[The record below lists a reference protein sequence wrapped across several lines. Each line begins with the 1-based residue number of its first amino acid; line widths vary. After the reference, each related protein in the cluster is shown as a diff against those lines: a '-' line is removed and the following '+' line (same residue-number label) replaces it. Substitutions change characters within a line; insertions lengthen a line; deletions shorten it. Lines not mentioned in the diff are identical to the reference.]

1 MFKLKK
7 KTGQND
13 EEIVISQKT
22 NSEDNIDDT
31 SIIKTEDSV
40 NENVESVET
49 DNKKEKKSLFK
60 KKTKENKAQ
69 SNGEN
74 GQKVIK
80 WGPNRILQCF
90 AYFAIILIAIAM
102 VLRLIFKTANP
113 SIMVYMQGI
122 GEVLAYIVCIWL
134 SFYFTMKRGSVWWL
148 VGWVVAT
155 VILVIFYIFSVVNL

>member
-13 EEIVISQKT
+13 EEIVISQKP

>member
-49 DNKKEKKSLFK
+49 ENKKEKKSLFK

-74 GQKVIK
+74 GQKVVK

-102 VLRLIFKTANP
+102 ILRLIFKTANP

>member
-22 NSEDNIDDT
+22 NSEDNNDDT

-74 GQKVIK
+74 GQKVVK

-102 VLRLIFKTANP
+102 ILRLIFKTANP

>member
-22 NSEDNIDDT
+22 NSEDNNDDT

-60 KKTKENKAQ
+60 KKTKENKTQ
-69 SNGEN
+69 SSGEN
-74 GQKVIK
+74 GQKVVK

-102 VLRLIFKTANP
+102 ILRLIFKTANP

-148 VGWVVAT
+148 VGWVIAT

>member
-7 KTGQND
+7 KTGQNN

-74 GQKVIK
+74 GQKVVK

>member
-40 NENVESVET
+40 NENVESVEA

-69 SNGEN
+69 SSGEN
-74 GQKVIK
+74 GQKVVK

-102 VLRLIFKTANP
+102 ILRLIFKTANP

>member
-7 KTGQND
+7 KTGQNN

>member
-1 MFKLKK
+1 MNGL
-7 KTGQND
+7 
-13 EEIVISQKT
+13 V
-22 NSEDNIDDT
+22 
-31 SIIKTEDSV
+31 
-40 NENVESVET
+40 
-49 DNKKEKKSLFK
+49 NKKEKKSLFK

-74 GQKVIK
+74 GQKVVK

-102 VLRLIFKTANP
+102 ILRLIFKTANP

>member
-13 EEIVISQKT
+13 EEIVISQKP

-74 GQKVIK
+74 GQKVVK

-102 VLRLIFKTANP
+102 ILRLIFKTANP

>member
-13 EEIVISQKT
+13 EEIVISQKP

-49 DNKKEKKSLFK
+49 ENKKEKKSLFK

>member
-13 EEIVISQKT
+13 EEIVISQKP

-49 DNKKEKKSLFK
+49 DKKKEKKSLFK

>member
-22 NSEDNIDDT
+22 NSEDNNDDT

-74 GQKVIK
+74 GQKVVK

>member
-13 EEIVISQKT
+13 EEIVISQKP
-22 NSEDNIDDT
+22 NSEDKIDDT

-40 NENVESVET
+40 NENVESIET

>member
-22 NSEDNIDDT
+22 NSEDNNDDT

>member
-7 KTGQND
+7 KTGQNN

-22 NSEDNIDDT
+22 NSEDNIDET

-40 NENVESVET
+40 NEKVESVET

>member
-40 NENVESVET
+40 NEKVESVET

-102 VLRLIFKTANP
+102 ILRLIFKTANP

>member
-13 EEIVISQKT
+13 EEIVISQKP

-49 DNKKEKKSLFK
+49 ENKKEKKSLFK

-74 GQKVIK
+74 GQKVVK

-102 VLRLIFKTANP
+102 ILRLIFKTANP

>member
-22 NSEDNIDDT
+22 NSEDNNDDT

-49 DNKKEKKSLFK
+49 ENKKEKKSLFK

-74 GQKVIK
+74 GQKVVK

-102 VLRLIFKTANP
+102 ILRLIFKTANP

>member
-74 GQKVIK
+74 GQKVVK

-102 VLRLIFKTANP
+102 ILRLIFKTANP

>member
-7 KTGQND
+7 KTGQNN

-40 NENVESVET
+40 NENVGSVET
-49 DNKKEKKSLFK
+49 DNKKERKSLFK

>member
-13 EEIVISQKT
+13 EEIVISQKP

-134 SFYFTMKRGSVWWL
+134 SFYFTMKRGSVWWI

>member
-7 KTGQND
+7 KTGQNN

-74 GQKVIK
+74 GQKVVK

-102 VLRLIFKTANP
+102 ILRLIFKTANP

>member
-7 KTGQND
+7 KTGQNN

-22 NSEDNIDDT
+22 NSEDNNDDT

>member
-13 EEIVISQKT
+13 EEIVISQKP

-49 DNKKEKKSLFK
+49 YNKKEKKSLFK

-74 GQKVIK
+74 GQKVVK

-102 VLRLIFKTANP
+102 ILRLIFKTANP

>member
-13 EEIVISQKT
+13 EEIVISQKP

-49 DNKKEKKSLFK
+49 YKKKEKKSLFK

-74 GQKVIK
+74 GQKVVK

-102 VLRLIFKTANP
+102 ILRLIFKTANP

>member
-49 DNKKEKKSLFK
+49 ENKKEKKSLFK